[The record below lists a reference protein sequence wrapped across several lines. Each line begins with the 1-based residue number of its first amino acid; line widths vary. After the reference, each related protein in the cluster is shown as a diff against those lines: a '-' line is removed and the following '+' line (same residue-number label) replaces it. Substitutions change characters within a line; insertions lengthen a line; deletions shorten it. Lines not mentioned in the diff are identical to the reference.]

1 MAIIMKQMYAV
12 AEEGVGVG
20 LGCAPVAGE
29 PP

>member
-12 AEEGVGVG
+12 AQEGVGVG
-20 LGCAPVAGE
+20 LECAPAAGA